1 MHPIIKIFS
10 LSAVCLCL
18 TGCYAP
24 RYQERNFSQGG
35 YETVEVNSNEFIIDY
50 KPGFFT
56 NKTDLSGQ
64 EFIRMQRAANVTIE
78 NGYQYFTFYDNPSS
92 HPTVKAIRI
101 KCYNE
106 TPPSGAVN
114 AGQFLMFNQQL

>member
-1 MHPIIKIFS
+1 MHPITKIFS
-10 LSAVCLCL
+10 LSAICLCL
-18 TGCYAP
+18 ASCNAP

-35 YETVEVNSNEFIIDY
+35 YETLKVDSNEFVIDY

-56 NKTDLSGQ
+56 NHSDLGGQ
-64 EFIRMQRAANVTIE
+64 EYIRMLRAAHVTVE

-101 KCYNE
+101 KCYND

-114 AGQFLMFNQQL
+114 AEQFLMFNQ

>member
-1 MHPIIKIFS
+1 MHPITKIFS
-10 LSAVCLCL
+10 LSILCIGL
-18 TGCYAP
+18 SGCCAP

-35 YETVEVNSNEFIIDY
+35 YETVIVAENEFVIDY

-56 NKTDLSGQ
+56 NKADLSK
-64 EFIRMQRAANVTIE
+64 EEYIRMLRAAHVTVE

-101 KCYNE
+101 KCYND

-114 AGQFLMFNQQL
+114 AEQFLMFNQ